1 MIVEA
6 DLSRPVRAYTLHD
19 SFAAGDRIDHT
30 KLGLGVVQ
38 GIAGPGKIRVRFEE
52 KQSILVHERGS

>member
-1 MIVEA
+1 M
-6 DLSRPVRAYTLHD
+6 SRPVRSYTLQD
-19 SFAAGDRIDHT
+19 SFTAGDRIDHT